1 MYVEIIIGIILIYV
15 ALRALITENRVSKLI
30 YLNVIVFGVPVL
42 IDLVIKTPF
51 AFVVAAAFFICSTIS
66 ANAIA
71 TSLDKLDDE
80 IILDWGVEMEFVV
93 SIIAIALM
101 LIGAFG
107 VILLKKPLDKVIM
120 FSIMDAGF
128 LLVVVLFRYLDVA
141 MFVAL
146 SDPLCT
152 LIFIMA
158 IVKIKEIRQRKVK
171 SGELHD

>member
-1 MYVEIIIGIILIYV
+1 
-15 ALRALITENRVSKLI
+15 
-30 YLNVIVFGVPVL
+30 
-42 IDLVIKTPF
+42 
-51 AFVVAAAFFICSTIS
+51 
-66 ANAIA
+66 
-71 TSLDKLDDE
+71 
-80 IILDWGVEMEFVV
+80 MEFVV

-146 SDPLCT
+146 SDPLFT

-158 IVKIKEIRQRKVK
+158 IVKIKEIRQRKVR